1 MLTPYPETREEVMRV
16 EEENVLLLVQ
26 GRGRGMRRA
35 GISLPVSHFAQTVEY
50 R

>member
-26 GRGRGMRRA
+26 GRGAREQLVTD
-35 GISLPVSHFAQTVEY
+35 ITPYSLF
-50 R
+50 